1 MRIPIFQIDAFTDAL
16 FAGNPAAVCP
26 LDRWLD
32 DRVLQAIATE
42 NNLAETAFFVARSG
56 TTPAEYD
63 LRWFTPAVEV
73 DLCGHATLA
82 SAWVLFHRAGRAGD
96 EVIFHSKSGRL
107 TVRRAGARLELDFP
121 LSVGE
126 ACETT
131 PALIEGLG
139 ATPHQTYRA
148 RDWMVVF
155 EREEEIRSLAPRMEV
170 LATTGARGVIATAPG
185 SGADYGFRFFAPGV
199 GIPEDPGTGSAHC
212 TLMPYWARRL
222 GRTRLASRQLS
233 ARGAAFACE
242 LRGERVGIAGQA
254 VLFLAGTIELPA

>member
-1 MRIPIFQIDAFTDAL
+1 VRIPIFQVDAFTDAM

-32 DRVLQAIATE
+32 DRTLQAIATE
-42 NNLAETAFFVARSG
+42 NNLAETAFLVARRA
-56 TTPAEYD
+56 TTPVEYD

-96 EVIFHSKSGRL
+96 AVTFHSKSGPL
-107 TVRRAGARLELDFP
+107 TVRRHGARLELDFP

-126 ACETT
+126 ACETPST
-131 PALIEGLG
+131 LIEGLG
-139 ATPHQTYRA
+139 AAPREAFRA

-155 EREEEIRSLAPRMEV
+155 EREDEIRALAPRMEV
-170 LATTGARGVIATAPG
+170 LAAAGARGVIATAPG
-185 SGADYGFRFFAPGV
+185 IGADYVFRFFAPGV
-199 GIPEDPGTGSAHC
+199 GVPEDPGTGSAHC
-212 TLMPYWARRL
+212 TLMPYWARRH
-222 GRTRLASRQLS
+222 GRARLSSRQLS